1 MKDKFSITGMSCA
14 ACQSRVEKAVNGLDG
29 VSVASVN
36 LLTNSMVADYDE
48 NILSCDDI
56 IKAVEKAG
64 YGAKVAS
71 DNEAG
76 KGFANKAGDKTET
89 NGEAEANEE
98 IYADFK
104 RRLIVSFAFLIP
116 LMYVSMGHMVG
127 LQLPGFLSGHSNA
140 VSFAFTQF
148 LLCIPVLYVNRIY
161 FKRGFK
167 ALFHLN
173 PNMDSLIAVGSSAAL
188 IYGIFAIY
196 RMSYALGAGDMEV
209 VMRYHHDLYFES
221 SVMILSL
228 ITVGKFLEAKSKGKT
243 SEALRKLMD
252 MAPKKAIIEVNGE
265 QKEVSVDEVKVS
277 DIVIVKPGSNI
288 PVDGIIIEGSTSVD
302 EAAITGESIPVEKAA
317 GDEVIAATIN
327 KTGFVKVKA
336 SRVGAD
342 TTFSKIIELVDEA
355 SASKAPIAKI
365 ADKISG
371 IFVPVVMA
379 IAVITFVVWLISGAT
394 FEFALSCAICVLVIS
409 CPCALGLATPVAI
422 MVGTGK
428 GAENGILIKSGE
440 ALEVAHSIDTVVFDK
455 TGTITIGKP
464 VVTDISAIGM
474 SEDELLDIAYAIEEK
489 SEHPLANA
497 IVEYSKEHMGRYKL
511 ERFNAI
517 SGKGVEAFAGNS
529 RFITGNEKFI
539 NENGIK
545 LSENEK
551 NTIDN
556 LANEGKT
563 PLLFARDSKLIGII
577 AVADV
582 IKGSSPLA
590 IKKLKSMGIKV
601 IMLTGDNKVTANGI
615 GKSLELDDII
625 AEVLPQDKES
635 VISELKKT
643 GRKVAMVGDGINDA
657 PALVSA
663 DVGIAISNGTDVA
676 IESADIILMKN
687 DLLDVVTA
695 IRLSKSVI
703 RNIKENLFW
712 AFFYNILGIPL
723 AAGVYYNAF
732 GWKLNP
738 MFGAAAMS
746 LSSVF
751 VVTNALR
758 LRFFKKD
765 RDELETDS
773 KNANGIEVIKT
784 SENNDKD
791 NKDNKDNINNISNKK
806 TTVVKEKENMI
817 VLRVDGMMCKNCVAH
832 VEKALNSLNGV
843 SARADLES
851 KLVTVDNPENVSTDA
866 MIAAVKEA
874 GYDAVL
880 EK

>member
-48 NILSCDDI
+48 NVLSCDDI

-64 YGAKVAS
+64 YGAKVVS
-71 DNEAG
+71 DNGAG
-76 KGFANKAGDKTET
+76 NDSANKAGNKTKA
-89 NGEAEANEE
+89 NGETDANEE

-127 LQLPGFLSGHSNA
+127 LPLPGFLSGHSNA

-196 RMSYALGAGDMEV
+196 RMSYALGSGDMEV

-243 SEALRKLMD
+243 SEALRKLID

-288 PVDGIIIEGSTSVD
+288 SVDGIIIEGNTSVD
-302 EAAITGESIPVEKAA
+302 EAAITGESIPVEKVA

-342 TTFSKIIELVDEA
+342 TTFSKIIKLVDEA

-379 IAVITFVVWLISGAT
+379 IAVVTFVIWLISGAT

-474 SEDELLDIAYAIEEK
+474 GEDELLDIAYAIEEK

-497 IVEYSKEHMGRYKL
+497 IVEYSKEHMGKCKL

-529 RFITGNEKFI
+529 RFIAGNEKFI

-545 LSENEK
+545 LTENEK

-582 IKGSSPLA
+582 IKESSPLA
-590 IKKLKSMGIKV
+590 IRKLKSMGIKV

-643 GRKVAMVGDGINDA
+643 GRKIAMVGDGINDA

-712 AFFYNILGIPL
+712 AFFYNVLGIPL

-765 RDELETDS
+765 RNEPESDS
-773 KNANGIEVIKT
+773 KNAIGVEVIKT
-784 SENNDKD
+784 SENND
-791 NKDNKDNINNISNKK
+791 KDNINNISNKK
-806 TTVVKEKENMI
+806 TTVEKEKENMI
-817 VLRVDGMMCKNCVAH
+817 VLKVDGMMCKNCVAH
-832 VEKALNSLNGV
+832 VEKALNSFYGV
-843 SARADLES
+843 SAKADLES
-851 KLVTVDNPENVSTDA
+851 KLVTVDNPENVSVDA

>member
-76 KGFANKAGDKTET
+76 KGSANKAGDKTKT
-89 NGEAEANEE
+89 KGEADANEE

-127 LQLPGFLSGHSNA
+127 LPLPGFLSGHSNA

-336 SRVGAD
+336 SRVGTD

-440 ALEVAHSIDTVVFDK
+440 ALEVAYSIDTVVFDK

-590 IKKLKSMGIKV
+590 IRKLKSMGIKV

-657 PALVSA
+657 PALVRA

-765 RDELETDS
+765 RDEPETDS
-773 KNANGIEVIKT
+773 KNAIGIEVIKT

-791 NKDNKDNINNISNKK
+791 NKVNINNISNKK
-806 TTVVKEKENMI
+806 TTVEKEKENMI

-851 KLVTVDNPENVSTDA
+851 KLVTVDNPENVSADA

>member
-48 NILSCDDI
+48 NVLSCDDI

-71 DNEAG
+71 DNESG
-76 KGFANKAGDKTET
+76 NGSANKSGDKA
-89 NGEAEANEE
+89 NGEADANEE

-127 LQLPGFLSGHSNA
+127 LPLPGFLSGHSNA

-196 RMSYALGAGDMEV
+196 RMSYALGSGDMEV

-243 SEALRKLMD
+243 SEALRKLID

-288 PVDGIIIEGSTSVD
+288 SVDGIIIEGNTSVD
-302 EAAITGESIPVEKAA
+302 EAAITGESIPVEKVA

-342 TTFSKIIELVDEA
+342 TTFSKIIKLVDEA

-379 IAVITFVVWLISGAT
+379 IAVVTFVIWLISGAT

-474 SEDELLDIAYAIEEK
+474 GEDELLDIAYAIEEK

-497 IVEYSKEHMGRYKL
+497 IVEYSKEHMGKCKL

-529 RFITGNEKFI
+529 RFIAGNEKFI

-545 LSENEK
+545 LTENEK

-582 IKGSSPLA
+582 IKESSPLA
-590 IKKLKSMGIKV
+590 IRKLKSMGIKV

-643 GRKVAMVGDGINDA
+643 GRKIAMVGDGINDA

-712 AFFYNILGIPL
+712 AFFYNVLGIPL

-765 RDELETDS
+765 RNEAEVNS
-773 KNANGIEVIKT
+773 KNAIGVEVIKT
-784 SENNDKD
+784 SENN
-791 NKDNKDNINNISNKK
+791 NKDNINNISNNK
-806 TTVVKEKENMI
+806 TTVEKEKENMI
-817 VLRVDGMMCKNCVAH
+817 VLKVEGMMCKNCVAH

-843 SARADLES
+843 SAKADLES
-851 KLVTVDNPENVSTDA
+851 KLVTVDNPENVSVDA

>member
-529 RFITGNEKFI
+529 RFIAGNEKFI
-539 NENGIK
+539 NENDIK
-545 LSENEK
+545 LNENEK

-590 IKKLKSMGIKV
+590 IRKLKSMGIKV

-635 VISELKKT
+635 VISELKKS

-773 KNANGIEVIKT
+773 KNAIGIEVIKT

-791 NKDNKDNINNISNKK
+791 NISNKK
-806 TTVVKEKENMI
+806 TTVEKEKENMI

-851 KLVTVDNPENVSTDA
+851 KLVTVDNPENVSADA

>member
-48 NILSCDDI
+48 NVLSCDDI

-64 YGAKVAS
+64 YGAKVVS
-71 DNEAG
+71 DNGAG
-76 KGFANKAGDKTET
+76 NDSANKAGNKTKA
-89 NGEAEANEE
+89 NGETDANEE

-104 RRLIVSFAFLIP
+104 RRLIVSFAFLIQ

-127 LQLPGFLSGHSNA
+127 LPLPGFLSGHSNA

-196 RMSYALGAGDMEV
+196 RMSYALGSGDMEV

-243 SEALRKLMD
+243 SEALRKLID

-288 PVDGIIIEGSTSVD
+288 SVDGIIIEGNTSVD
-302 EAAITGESIPVEKAA
+302 EAAITGESIPVEKVA

-342 TTFSKIIELVDEA
+342 TTFSKIIKLVDEA

-379 IAVITFVVWLISGAT
+379 IAVVTFVIWLISCAT

-474 SEDELLDIAYAIEEK
+474 GEDELLDIAYAIEEK

-497 IVEYSKEHMGRYKL
+497 IVEYSKEHMGKCKL

-529 RFITGNEKFI
+529 RFIAGNEKFI

-545 LSENEK
+545 LTENEK

-582 IKGSSPLA
+582 IKESSPLA
-590 IKKLKSMGIKV
+590 IRKLKSMGIKV

-643 GRKVAMVGDGINDA
+643 GRKIAMVGDGINDA

-712 AFFYNILGIPL
+712 AFFYNVLGIPL

-765 RDELETDS
+765 RNEAEVNS
-773 KNANGIEVIKT
+773 KNAIGVEVIKT
-784 SENNDKD
+784 SENN
-791 NKDNKDNINNISNKK
+791 NKDNINNISNNK
-806 TTVVKEKENMI
+806 TTVEKEKENMI
-817 VLRVDGMMCKNCVAH
+817 VLKVEGMMCKNCVAH

-843 SARADLES
+843 SAKADLES
-851 KLVTVDNPENVSTDA
+851 KLVTVDNPENVSVDA

>member
-56 IKAVEKAG
+56 IKAVEKVG

-71 DNEAG
+71 DNEEG
-76 KGFANKAGDKTET
+76 KGSANKAGDKT
-89 NGEAEANEE
+89 NGEADTNEK

-127 LQLPGFLSGHSNA
+127 LPLPGFLSGHSNA

-590 IKKLKSMGIKV
+590 IRKLKSMGIKV

-773 KNANGIEVIKT
+773 KNAIGIEVIKT

-791 NKDNKDNINNISNKK
+791 NKVNINNISNKK
-806 TTVVKEKENMI
+806 TTVEKEKENMI

-843 SARADLES
+843 STRADLES

>member
-36 LLTNSMVADYDE
+36 LLTNSMIADYDE

-615 GKSLELDDII
+615 GKSLELNDII

-773 KNANGIEVIKT
+773 KNAIGIEVIKT

-791 NKDNKDNINNISNKK
+791 NISNKK
-806 TTVVKEKENMI
+806 TTVEKEKENMI

-851 KLVTVDNPENVSTDA
+851 KLVTVDNPENVSADA

>member
-277 DIVIVKPGSNI
+277 DILIVKPGSNI

-302 EAAITGESIPVEKAA
+302 EVAITGESIPVEKAA

-440 ALEVAHSIDTVVFDK
+440 ALEVAHSVDTVVFDK

-773 KNANGIEVIKT
+773 KNAIGIEVIKT

-791 NKDNKDNINNISNKK
+791 NKDNISNKK
-806 TTVVKEKENMI
+806 TTVEKEKENMI

>member
-127 LQLPGFLSGHSNA
+127 LPLPWFLSGHSNA

-773 KNANGIEVIKT
+773 KNAIGIEVIKT

-791 NKDNKDNINNISNKK
+791 NISNKK
-806 TTVVKEKENMI
+806 TTVEKEKENMI

-851 KLVTVDNPENVSTDA
+851 KLVTVDNPENVSADA

>member
-440 ALEVAHSIDTVVFDK
+440 ALEVTHSIDTVVFDK

-615 GKSLELDDII
+615 GKSLELNDII

-773 KNANGIEVIKT
+773 KNAIGIEVIKT

-791 NKDNKDNINNISNKK
+791 NISNKK
-806 TTVVKEKENMI
+806 TTVEKEKENMI

-851 KLVTVDNPENVSTDA
+851 KLVTVDNPENVSADA

>member
-76 KGFANKAGDKTET
+76 KGSANKAGDKT
-89 NGEAEANEE
+89 NGEADANEE

-127 LQLPGFLSGHSNA
+127 LPLPGFLSGHSNA

-196 RMSYALGAGDMEV
+196 RMSYALGAGNMEV

-379 IAVITFVVWLISGAT
+379 IAVVTFVVWLISGAT

-529 RFITGNEKFI
+529 RFIAGNEKFI

-577 AVADV
+577 AVADI

-590 IKKLKSMGIKV
+590 IRKLKSMGIKV

-635 VISELKKT
+635 VITELKKT

-712 AFFYNILGIPL
+712 AFFYNVLGIPL

-765 RDELETDS
+765 RNELETDS
-773 KNANGIEVIKT
+773 KNAIGIEVIKT

-791 NKDNKDNINNISNKK
+791 NKYNEDNINNISNKK

-832 VEKALNSLNGV
+832 VEKALNSFYGV
-843 SARADLES
+843 SAKADLES
-851 KLVTVDNPENVSTDA
+851 KLVTVDNPENVSADA

>member
-76 KGFANKAGDKTET
+76 KSSANKAGDKT

-127 LQLPGFLSGHSNA
+127 LPLPDFLSGHSNA

-590 IKKLKSMGIKV
+590 IRKLKSMGIKV

-773 KNANGIEVIKT
+773 KNAIGIEVIKT

-791 NKDNKDNINNISNKK
+791 NKVNINNISNKK
-806 TTVVKEKENMI
+806 TTVEKEKENMI

-851 KLVTVDNPENVSTDA
+851 KLVTVDNPENVSADA

>member
-76 KGFANKAGDKTET
+76 KGSANKAGDKT
-89 NGEAEANEE
+89 NGEADANEK

-127 LQLPGFLSGHSNA
+127 LPLPGFLSGHSNA

-265 QKEVSVDEVKVS
+265 RKEVSVDEVKVS

-590 IKKLKSMGIKV
+590 IRKLKSMGIKV

-657 PALVSA
+657 PALVRA

-765 RDELETDS
+765 RDEPETDS
-773 KNANGIEVIKT
+773 KNAIGIEVIKT

-791 NKDNKDNINNISNKK
+791 NKVNINNISNKK
-806 TTVVKEKENMI
+806 TTVEKEKENMI

-851 KLVTVDNPENVSTDA
+851 KLVTVDNPENVSADA

>member
-615 GKSLELDDII
+615 GKSLELNDII

-773 KNANGIEVIKT
+773 KNAIGIEVIKT

-791 NKDNKDNINNISNKK
+791 NISNKK
-806 TTVVKEKENMI
+806 TTVEKEKENMI

-851 KLVTVDNPENVSTDA
+851 KLVTVDNPENVSADA

>member
-76 KGFANKAGDKTET
+76 KGSANKAGDKT
-89 NGEAEANEE
+89 NGEADANEE

-302 EAAITGESIPVEKAA
+302 EAAITGESIPVEKVA

-590 IKKLKSMGIKV
+590 IRKLKTMGIKV

-765 RDELETDS
+765 RDEPETDS
-773 KNANGIEVIKT
+773 KNAIGIEVIKT

-791 NKDNKDNINNISNKK
+791 NKVNINNISNKK
-806 TTVVKEKENMI
+806 TTVEKEKENMI

-851 KLVTVDNPENVSTDA
+851 KLVTVDNPENVSADA

>member
-127 LQLPGFLSGHSNA
+127 LSLPGFLSSHSNA

-539 NENGIK
+539 NENGIN

-590 IKKLKSMGIKV
+590 IRKLKSMGIKV

-773 KNANGIEVIKT
+773 KNAIGIEVIKT

-791 NKDNKDNINNISNKK
+791 NKVNINNISNKK
-806 TTVVKEKENMI
+806 TTVEKEKENMI

-851 KLVTVDNPENVSTDA
+851 KLVTVDNPENVSADA

>member
-76 KGFANKAGDKTET
+76 KGSANKAGDKTKT
-89 NGEAEANEE
+89 NGEADDNEE

-127 LQLPGFLSGHSNA
+127 LPLPGFLSGHSNA

-590 IKKLKSMGIKV
+590 IRKLKSMGIKV

-657 PALVSA
+657 PALVRA

-765 RDELETDS
+765 RDEPETDS
-773 KNANGIEVIKT
+773 KNAIGIEVIKT

-791 NKDNKDNINNISNKK
+791 NKVNINNISNKK
-806 TTVVKEKENMI
+806 TTVEKEKENMI

-851 KLVTVDNPENVSTDA
+851 KLVTVDNPENVSADA

>member
-56 IKAVEKAG
+56 IKAVEKVG

-71 DNEAG
+71 DNEEG
-76 KGFANKAGDKTET
+76 KGSANKAGDKT
-89 NGEAEANEE
+89 NGEADTNEK

-127 LQLPGFLSGHSNA
+127 LPLPGFLSGHSNA

-590 IKKLKSMGIKV
+590 IRKLKSMGIKV

-765 RDELETDS
+765 RDEPETDS
-773 KNANGIEVIKT
+773 KNAIGIEVIKT

-791 NKDNKDNINNISNKK
+791 NISNKK
-806 TTVVKEKENMI
+806 TTVEKEKENMI

-851 KLVTVDNPENVSTDA
+851 KLVTVDNPENVSADA

>member
-243 SEALRKLMD
+243 SEALRKLMN

-773 KNANGIEVIKT
+773 KNAIGIEVIKT

-791 NKDNKDNINNISNKK
+791 NKVNINNISNKK
-806 TTVVKEKENMI
+806 TTVEKEKENMI

>member
-76 KGFANKAGDKTET
+76 KGSANKAGDKT

-563 PLLFARDSKLIGII
+563 PLLFAIDSKLIGII

-765 RDELETDS
+765 RDEPETDS
-773 KNANGIEVIKT
+773 KNAIGIEVIKT

-791 NKDNKDNINNISNKK
+791 NKVNINNISNKK
-806 TTVVKEKENMI
+806 TTVEKEKENMI

-832 VEKALNSLNGV
+832 VDKALNSLNGV

>member
-71 DNEAG
+71 DN
-76 KGFANKAGDKTET
+76 KAGDKT
-89 NGEAEANEE
+89 NGEADANEK

-127 LQLPGFLSGHSNA
+127 LPLPGFLSGHSNA

-590 IKKLKSMGIKV
+590 IRKLKSMGIKV

-625 AEVLPQDKES
+625 AEVLPQDKKS

-765 RDELETDS
+765 RDEPETDS
-773 KNANGIEVIKT
+773 KNAIGIEVIKT

-791 NKDNKDNINNISNKK
+791 NKVNINNISNKK
-806 TTVVKEKENMI
+806 TTVEKEKENMI

-851 KLVTVDNPENVSTDA
+851 KLVTVDNPENVSADA

>member
-127 LQLPGFLSGHSNA
+127 LSLPGFLSSHSNA

-277 DIVIVKPGSNI
+277 DILIVKPGSNI

-773 KNANGIEVIKT
+773 KNAIGIEVIKT

-791 NKDNKDNINNISNKK
+791 NKVNINNISNKK
-806 TTVVKEKENMI
+806 TTVEKEKENMI

>member
-76 KGFANKAGDKTET
+76 KGSANKAGDKTKT
-89 NGEAEANEE
+89 KGEADANEE

-127 LQLPGFLSGHSNA
+127 LPLPGFLSGHSNA

-474 SEDELLDIAYAIEEK
+474 SEDKLLDIAYAIEEK

-529 RFITGNEKFI
+529 RFIAGNEKFI

-577 AVADV
+577 AVADI

-590 IKKLKSMGIKV
+590 IRKLKSMGIKV

-635 VISELKKT
+635 VISELKKI

-765 RDELETDS
+765 RNELETDS
-773 KNANGIEVIKT
+773 KNAIGIEVIKT

-791 NKDNKDNINNISNKK
+791 NKYNEDNINNISNKK

-832 VEKALNSLNGV
+832 VEKALNSFYGV
-843 SARADLES
+843 SAKADLES

>member
-590 IKKLKSMGIKV
+590 IRKLKSMGIKV

-765 RDELETDS
+765 RDEPETDS
-773 KNANGIEVIKT
+773 KNAIGIEVIKT

-791 NKDNKDNINNISNKK
+791 NKVNINNISNKK
-806 TTVVKEKENMI
+806 TTVEKEKENMI

>member
-76 KGFANKAGDKTET
+76 KGSANKAGDKTKT
-89 NGEAEANEE
+89 KGEADANEE

-127 LQLPGFLSGHSNA
+127 LPLPGFLSGHSNA

-336 SRVGAD
+336 SRVGTD

-355 SASKAPIAKI
+355 SASEAPIAKI

-590 IKKLKSMGIKV
+590 IRKLKSMGIKV

-657 PALVSA
+657 PALVRA

-765 RDELETDS
+765 RDELKTDS
-773 KNANGIEVIKT
+773 KNAIGIEVIKT

-791 NKDNKDNINNISNKK
+791 NISNKK

-851 KLVTVDNPENVSTDA
+851 KLVTVDNPENVSADA

-880 EK
+880 EE

>member
-76 KGFANKAGDKTET
+76 KGSANKAGDKT
-89 NGEAEANEE
+89 NGEGDANEE

-127 LQLPGFLSGHSNA
+127 LPLPGFLSGHSNA

-379 IAVITFVVWLISGAT
+379 IAVVTFVVWLISGAT

-529 RFITGNEKFI
+529 RFIAGNEKFI

-590 IKKLKSMGIKV
+590 IRKLKSMGIKV

-765 RDELETDS
+765 RNELETDS
-773 KNANGIEVIKT
+773 KKAIGIEVIKT

-791 NKDNKDNINNISNKK
+791 NKYNEDNINNISNKK

-832 VEKALNSLNGV
+832 VEKALNSFYGV
-843 SARADLES
+843 SAKADLES

>member
-76 KGFANKAGDKTET
+76 KGSANKAGDKTKT
-89 NGEAEANEE
+89 NGEEDANEE

-127 LQLPGFLSGHSNA
+127 LPLPGFLSGHSNV

-148 LLCIPVLYVNRIY
+148 LLCIPVLYDNRIY

-288 PVDGIIIEGSTSVD
+288 PVDGIIIEGSTNVD

-342 TTFSKIIELVDEA
+342 TTFSKIIKLVDEA

-379 IAVITFVVWLISGAT
+379 IAVVTFVVWLISGAT

-464 VVTDISAIGM
+464 VVTDIIAIGM

-529 RFITGNEKFI
+529 RFIAGNEKFI

-590 IKKLKSMGIKV
+590 IRKLKSMGIKV

-765 RDELETDS
+765 RNELETDS
-773 KNANGIEVIKT
+773 KNAIGIEVIKT

-791 NKDNKDNINNISNKK
+791 NKYNEDNINNISNKK

-832 VEKALNSLNGV
+832 VEKALNSFYGV
-843 SARADLES
+843 SAKADLES
-851 KLVTVDNPENVSTDA
+851 KLVTVDNPENVSADA

>member
-56 IKAVEKAG
+56 IKTVEKAG

-76 KGFANKAGDKTET
+76 KGSANKAGDKTKT
-89 NGEAEANEE
+89 NGEADANEK

-127 LQLPGFLSGHSNA
+127 LPLPGFLSGHSNA

-327 KTGFVKVKA
+327 KTGFIKVKA

-590 IKKLKSMGIKV
+590 IRKLKSMGIKV

-657 PALVSA
+657 PALVRA

-765 RDELETDS
+765 RDEPETDS
-773 KNANGIEVIKT
+773 KNAIGIEVIKT

-791 NKDNKDNINNISNKK
+791 NKVNINNISNKK
-806 TTVVKEKENMI
+806 TTVEKEKENMI

-851 KLVTVDNPENVSTDA
+851 KLVTVDNPENVSADA